1 MSIHPTIQPKPGVL
15 DVSPYVGGASTVEG
29 ANRVFKLSSNENP
42 FGPSQKAIDAYR
54 AVGDKMEF
62 YPDAH
67 HALHQAIADVHGLE
81 ADRIVL
87 GCGSDEIIAMLI
99 RAYAGGGD
107 EVLYSQHGFLM
118 FKLTATTAGAT
129 PVAAPETDLTT
140 DVDSLISHLNERT
153 RLVFVANPNNPT
165 GTMIELSEIERLA
178 DAMPPKALLVL
189 DGAYAEYVSRD
200 DNEGAIELVRRRDNV
215 AMTRTFSKIYGLA
228 ALRLGWCYAPDHVI
242 GVLNRFRGPF
252 NVTQPALAAGEAAMR
267 DQGYIE
273 HCRITNEVWRDWLT
287 KELNA
292 AGFPVTPSHGNFL
305 MIDAGDHAAELD
317 AHFLSRGLI
326 MRRVDEYGLPRHLR
340 ITVGTEEAC
349 KLTIEAARSFRP
361 GK

>member
-1 MSIHPTIQPKPGVL
+1 MSIHPTIQPKPGIL
-15 DVSPYVGGASTVEG
+15 DVEPYVGGASTVDG

-42 FGPSQKAIDAYR
+42 FGPSPKAIEAYR
-54 AVGDKMEF
+54 TAGTNMEL
-62 YPDAH
+62 YPDSH
-67 HALHQAIADVHGLE
+67 RALHQTIADVHGLE

-99 RAYAGGGD
+99 RAYAGVGD

-118 FKLTATTAGAT
+118 FKLTSTTAGAT
-129 PVAAPETDLTT
+129 PVAAPERNLTT
-140 DVDSLISHLNERT
+140 DVDAMIAHLSERT

-165 GTMIELSEIERLA
+165 GTMIDLAEIERLA
-178 DAMPPKALLVL
+178 DALPPQALLVL
-189 DGAYAEYVSRD
+189 DGAYAEYIRRED
-200 DNEGAIELVRRRDNV
+200 TEGAINLVRTRDNV

-228 ALRLGWCYAPDHVI
+228 ALRLGWCYGPDHVI

-252 NVTQPALAAGEAAMR
+252 NVTQPALVAGDAAMR
-267 DQGYIE
+267 DQDYIE

-287 KELNA
+287 KELTQM
-292 AGFPVTPSHGNFL
+292 GFPVTPSHGNFL
-305 MIDAGDHAAELD
+305 LIEAGEHAAALD

-326 MRRVDEYGLPRHLR
+326 MRRVDEYGLPNHLR

-349 KLTIEAARSFRP
+349 KLTVEAARSFRP
-361 GK
+361 NG